1 VKKQIVIVG
10 GGTAGWLS
18 ALHTKKI
25 YGNDADIILIES
37 EEIGILGAGEGST
50 AVLVSFIR
58 GLGID
63 INNFLREVNG
73 THKIGVSFENWNG
86 DGSKYIHDFF
96 STDTKVNPTARIEYI
111 GYAIKNNFPLDE
123 YLVSKKLAY
132 DNMCPVLLDGREV
145 VHNSFHFD
153 AHLVAK
159 YLRKIAESRG
169 VIRIEGVVSDFELD
183 EYEKIKSIS
192 LKDNKK
198 IKTDFIFDCSGFAR
212 LIIGNVYKS
221 QWISYKHRLT
231 VNSALPFQL
240 PPDTDH
246 IKPYTKAIAMK
257 YGWVWQI
264 PLQNRWGCGYV
275 FDDNYIEIDEA
286 KAEIEST
293 FDIKIE
299 NNRVIKF
306 EAGRF
311 NEIWIKNCIAV
322 GLSGSFVEPLEAT
335 SIGMTVALLK
345 SLTRQDI
352 DFLNVLKVNSYN
364 LNFNEYMDDIVDFL
378 QYHYITDRNDT
389 PFWEFYKDENNWSN
403 QLKKHIAGLTKDLRV
418 KLDRSIFVE
427 TSYTTVGFGLQQLKA
442 EQFVQRY
449 EVEKQKRNDLENI
462 FRDTANLTKRLNSQT
477 PFVSEFEFIKQL
489 KENKI

>member
-1 VKKQIVIVG
+1 MKKQISIVG

-18 ALHTKKI
+18 ALYAKLI
-25 YGNDADIILIES
+25 YGNEADVTLIES

-50 AVLVSFIR
+50 AVFVSFLKI
-58 GLGID
+58 LGID
-63 INNFLREVNG
+63 LNDFLREVNG

-86 DGSKYIHDFF
+86 DGKKYIHDFF

-111 GYAIKNNFPLDE
+111 GYALKNNFPLDE
-123 YLVSKKLAY
+123 YLISKKLAY
-132 DNMCPVLLDGREV
+132 DNMSPVLLDGREV

-169 VIRIEGVVSDFELD
+169 VIRIEGIISNFTLD
-183 EYEKIKSIS
+183 RHEKIEYI
-192 LKDNKK
+192 NVENGFK
-198 IKTDFIFDCSGFAR
+198 IKTDFVFDCSGFAR
-212 LIIGNVYKS
+212 LVIGNVYKGR
-221 QWISYKHRLT
+221 WVTYKDKLT

-275 FDDNYIEIDEA
+275 FDDNFIGIDEA

-293 FDIKIE
+293 FDIKVE
-299 NNRVIKF
+299 SNKVIKF
-306 EAGRF
+306 EPGRF

-322 GLSGSFVEPLEAT
+322 GLSSSFVEPLEAT
-335 SIGMTVALLK
+335 SIGMTIAILK
-345 SLTRQDI
+345 SLTREDI
-352 DFLNVLKVNSYN
+352 DFFNVFKVNSYN

-378 QYHYITDRNDT
+378 QYHYITNRNDSK
-389 PFWEFYKDENNWSN
+389 FWEFYKDENNWSN

-418 KLDRSIFVE
+418 KLDRSIFAE
-427 TSYTTVGFGLQQLKA
+427 TSYTTVGFGLEQLKP
-442 EQFVQRY
+442 EQFIQRY
-449 EVEKQKRNDLENI
+449 EIEKQKRNDLESI
-462 FRDTANLTKRLNSQT
+462 FLHTTDITKRINSQT
-477 PFVSEFEFIKQL
+477 KVVSEFEFIQKVI
-489 KENKI
+489 NKKI